1 MSFNTV
7 SFSEKLRQLDSSQQS
22 VTKLSQ
28 YIQLQQH
35 NAVAIA
41 EAWLQAA
48 VQAPVEHLL
57 CLMYLVNDVLQ
68 SSKSKGWGPV
78 FAAAFLQVLPVAIAV
93 VGTRGMTIA
102 AKIQRVV
109 EIWRE
114 RGVYQGSDI
123 SRLLNTLDDPDSLIA
138 TSGSGF
144 SRTVLLGATFG
155 VLQSAGASAQS
166 HDAVNGAQGTGG
178 LRSLDSPAAGSR
190 RVSGAPR
197 DPLQFYGTGFSSD
210 SAATTAVP
218 VAITDELGGAT
229 HWESAAAVKEA
240 EAQAAAAS
248 AARRVEAELLHQA
261 NTEAF
266 AATRAS
272 SPLTVIERA
281 VAALGE
287 LGSSD
292 LPEAA
297 TGAAGDVDPLLK
309 SFSDA
314 LAAIDKAEADV
325 SVSLE
330 SAAET
335 LAEAAEAFCVESRLA
350 AAAAEDDRDSVNG
363 SGTVTKAELL
373 AQSKPFDPA
382 PALAVVKRHSAAVA
396 GEKRARESA
405 LDLLRSRVIPAQEHQ
420 LQETGD
426 IEQLSAVLRAVRSL
440 HRKLVDRAAA
450 AQPLKSATKALPASD
465 PDVEGIFATSPLAP
479 PPAVAPEA
487 PLSSE
492 SPLTV
497 TPLNTVPGAISA
509 TDARDKQFELQMQA
523 LAAKQ
528 QLPPALLPLPAMAAT
543 VPVQRPVPP
552 RGASVWGGLAA
563 DIYSADAAAAA
574 SGAHSGSILGP
585 AVAGSAVHA
594 PHAFGPGGLVQQS
607 YAPRPVYQQPPPAVG
622 LTAPALQAPV
632 SSSRSLAA
640 GLLASAL
647 RAKGLIAGAGTVS
660 HAQAPT
666 LLEPGRLGPSDLYAP
681 AALPVAHGGF
691 VSPVEFMQPQPHV
704 QPQARF
710 QQPPPRGWAPSAPQQ
725 LLHNAALSQP
735 GPFQGGPWQGA
746 ARGVPAGFSHMA
758 APPPGGV
765 GVGPRPHQLPA
776 GRGTAATLP
785 AWLSK
790 AGLQS

>member
-1 MSFNTV
+1 V
-7 SFSEKLRQLDSSQQS
+7 
-22 VTKLSQ
+22 
-28 YIQLQQH
+28 QH
-35 NAVAIA
+35 AVAIA

-166 HDAVNGAQGTGG
+166 HDAVNSAQGTGG
-178 LRSLDSPAAGSR
+178 LRSLDSPAAFTSSGSR
-190 RVSGAPR
+190 RVSGALR

-314 LAAIDKAEADV
+314 LAAIDKAE
-325 SVSLE
+325 
-330 SAAET
+330 
-335 LAEAAEAFCVESRLA
+335 
-350 AAAAEDDRDSVNG
+350 
-363 SGTVTKAELL
+363 
-373 AQSKPFDPA
+373 
-382 PALAVVKRHSAAVA
+382 
-396 GEKRARESA
+396 
-405 LDLLRSRVIPAQEHQ
+405 
-420 LQETGD
+420 
-426 IEQLSAVLRAVRSL
+426 
-440 HRKLVDRAAA
+440 
-450 AQPLKSATKALPASD
+450 
-465 PDVEGIFATSPLAP
+465 
-479 PPAVAPEA
+479 
-487 PLSSE
+487 
-492 SPLTV
+492 
-497 TPLNTVPGAISA
+497 
-509 TDARDKQFELQMQA
+509 
-523 LAAKQ
+523 
-528 QLPPALLPLPAMAAT
+528 
-543 VPVQRPVPP
+543 
-552 RGASVWGGLAA
+552 GG
-563 DIYSADAAAAA
+563 
-574 SGAHSGSILGP
+574 
-585 AVAGSAVHA
+585 
-594 PHAFGPGGLVQQS
+594 
-607 YAPRPVYQQPPPAVG
+607 
-622 LTAPALQAPV
+622 
-632 SSSRSLAA
+632 
-640 GLLASAL
+640 
-647 RAKGLIAGAGTVS
+647 
-660 HAQAPT
+660 
-666 LLEPGRLGPSDLYAP
+666 
-681 AALPVAHGGF
+681 
-691 VSPVEFMQPQPHV
+691 
-704 QPQARF
+704 
-710 QQPPPRGWAPSAPQQ
+710 
-725 LLHNAALSQP
+725 
-735 GPFQGGPWQGA
+735 
-746 ARGVPAGFSHMA
+746 
-758 APPPGGV
+758 
-765 GVGPRPHQLPA
+765 
-776 GRGTAATLP
+776 
-785 AWLSK
+785 
-790 AGLQS
+790 